1 MAAESFEQQW
11 KFWVDNK
18 YTQDWLITSA
28 HANFL
33 KNKHKKEVNGITKKF
48 RSRRQEYINYAV
60 TALYEE
66 LITLE
71 EIEAMKLDLTWYD
84 SGNSEQKCKLK
95 KLMLVNVAS
104 TANRDKSSI
113 RTKKCSWCELL
124 EIEGE
129 HEVFHDD
136 HIFPL
141 SLGGS
146 EDGWNKQTLCNIHNS
161 IKSSFPIP
169 IQNQMSSQDF
179 LAKHINHLNNTLND
193 LP

>member
-18 YTQDWLITSA
+18 YSQDWLKTSA

-33 KNKHKKEVNGITKKF
+33 KYKHKDDVSEFKGSQDKVKN
-48 RSRRQEYINYAV
+48 AV
-60 TALYEE
+60 TAHYFEKV
-66 LITLE
+66 IGE
-71 EIEAMKLDLTWYD
+71 EIEAMQLDLTWYN
-84 SGNSEQKCKLK
+84 SGNPEQKCKLK
-95 KLMLVNVAS
+95 KLMLVQVAS
-104 TANRDKSSI
+104 RAI
-113 RTKKCSWCELL
+113 RNNKTDRGNKCAWCQLL
-124 EIEGE
+124 DIEGE

-146 EDGWNKQTLCNIHNS
+146 NDEWNRQTLCESHNS
-161 IKSSFPIP
+161 IKSSFPLP
-169 IQNQMSSQDF
+169 IQNKMSSEGF
-179 LAKHINHLNNTLND
+179 LTAHISHLNNTLNH